1 MVMISNPV
9 KMAPTFSN
17 YFICFEGWVSNVR
30 WKEGPFENS
39 QKLEVATPQI
49 HNAIALGHS
58 LLDQPTFLGFSWSS
72 CQSLN
77 NMSLHVQF

>member
-1 MVMISNPV
+1 MVMISNHF

-39 QKLEVATPQI
+39 QKLEVAIPQI
-49 HNAIALGHS
+49 HNAIALAHS
-58 LLDQPTFLGFSWSS
+58 LLDQPTFWGFFWSS
-72 CQSLN
+72 CQSFN